1 MSVIVDTSVWSLG
14 LRRTDHPSSLSVQ
27 KLTRLIQEGESIFLL
42 GIILQEV
49 LQGLRSQKD
58 FSRLLDKLSVYPLIE
73 PRREDY
79 IEAARLRNQCS
90 AKGVQA
96 GTVDFLIAAM
106 CIQYQC
112 LLLTTDKDFSAIAR
126 HSALRLL

>member
-126 HSALRLL
+126 HSTLRLL